1 MIHVFFSSARM
12 ILSECHESPTE
23 GALLDCTCVSG
34 DGRPPL
40 FHPFNPP
47 IHPTRIPSSW
57 YSVHPMSSIHP
68 SWSAPRPVAIRATFS
83 PGVTARSM
91 FSPSSDAPISPRPP
105 IAHPP
110 PMSCTP
116 GKDQLIAYLPPIPLS
131 IFCCESGAAFSSLMS
146 HGLRIRNGNEAARRN
161 SVQDRSHK
169 LEVTTP
175 LMKLQQI
182 EFLRKNPK
190 FWSPIHCT

>member
-1 MIHVFFSSARM
+1 MPRI
-12 ILSECHESPTE
+12 P
-23 GALLDCTCVSG
+23 
-34 DGRPPL
+34 GRGGIIRL
-40 FHPFNPP
+40 YVRIWRWTTPP
-47 IHPTRIPSSW
+47 IPSIQPS
-57 YSVHPMSSIHP
+57 YPSNYNSFILVFCSSNVIHP
-68 SWSAPRPVAIRATFS
+68 SIHHDLLLVLWQSERRFLRESPLARCFPRLPTLRSHHAHQSPILPQCRALLVRINLS
-83 PGVTARSM
+83 PTS
-91 FSPSSDAPISPRPP
+91 
-105 IAHPP
+105 
-110 PMSCTP
+110 
-116 GKDQLIAYLPPIPLS
+116 LPIPLS
-131 IFCCESGAAFSSLMS
+131 IFCCESEAAFSSLMS